1 MKDTTKEFAKD
12 CGNVAIEGI
21 KAVAVNSVINMG
33 STVTVAEVLTIAYNL
48 GCKVLKC
55 TPEGKA
61 LDAAIK
67 VIGYGGII
75 GGAVLGGYLNGKFNT
90 LEGFA
95 NALDDVT
102 DKYSKKDSVVTV
114 KFDWEPVMPE

>member
-21 KAVAVNSVINMG
+21 KAVAVYSVINTG
-33 STVTVAEVLTIAYNL
+33 SAVTVAEVLTIAYNL

-61 LDAAIK
+61 LDAAMK
-67 VIGYGGII
+67 VIGYGGLI
-75 GGAVLGGYLNGKFNT
+75 GGAVLSAYLNDKLGT
-90 LEGFA
+90 LEGFE
-95 NALDDVT
+95 NALSDVT
-102 DKYSKKDSVVTV
+102 DKYSKEDSTVTV
-114 KFDWEPVMPE
+114 KLSWKPVMPE

>member
-21 KAVAVNSVINMG
+21 KAVAVNSVITTG
-33 STVTVAEVLTIAYNL
+33 SAVTVAEVLTVAYNL
-48 GCKVLKC
+48 GCQILKC

-61 LDAAIK
+61 LEIATK
-67 VIGYGGII
+67 VIGYGGLF
-75 GGAVLGGYLNGKFNT
+75 GGAVLGGYLNGKLGT
-90 LEGFA
+90 LEGFE
-95 NALDDVT
+95 NALADVT

-114 KFDWEPVMPE
+114 KFDWKPVMPE

>member
-12 CGNVAIEGI
+12 CGNVAIESA
-21 KAVAVNSVINMG
+21 KAVVVGSVINTG
-33 STVTVAEVLTIAYNL
+33 SMVTVTEVLTVAYNL

-67 VIGYGGII
+67 VIGYGGLI
-75 GGAVLGGYLNGKFNT
+75 GGSVLGAYLNDKLGT
-90 LEGFA
+90 LKGLED
-95 NALDDVT
+95 ALDDVT

-114 KFDWEPVMPE
+114 KFDWKPVMPE

>member
-21 KAVAVNSVINMG
+21 KAVAVNSVIATG
-33 STVTVAEVLTIAYNL
+33 SMVAVTEVLTVAYNL

-67 VIGYGGII
+67 VIGYSGFI
-75 GGAVLGGYLNGKFNT
+75 GGAALGAYINYKLGIA
-90 LEGFA
+90 EGAA
-95 NALDDVT
+95 NACVNVT
-102 DKYSKKDSVVTV
+102 DKYSKKYPAVT
-114 KFDWEPVMPE
+114 VMPE

>member
-21 KAVAVNSVINMG
+21 KAVAVGTVINTG
-33 STVTVAEVLTIAYNL
+33 STVTVAEVLTIAYTL

-61 LDAAIK
+61 LDVAMK
-67 VIGYGGII
+67 VIGYGGIV

-90 LEGFA
+90 LEGFED
-95 NALDDVT
+95 ALADVT

-114 KFDWEPVMPE
+114 KFDWKPVMPE

>member
-21 KAVAVNSVINMG
+21 KAVAVYSVINTG
-33 STVTVAEVLTIAYNL
+33 SMVTVAEVLTIAYNL

-61 LDAAIK
+61 LDAAMK
-67 VIGYGGII
+67 VIGYGGLV
-75 GGAVLGGYLNGKFNT
+75 GGAVLSAYLNGKLGT
-90 LEGFA
+90 LEGFED
-95 NALDDVT
+95 ALDDVT

-114 KFDWEPVMPE
+114 DLNYKPVMPE

>member
-12 CGNVAIEGI
+12 CGNVAIEGV

-33 STVTVAEVLTIAYNL
+33 SMVTVAEVLTVAYNL

-67 VIGYGGII
+67 VIGYGGLI
-75 GGAVLGGYLNGKFNT
+75 GGAVLGAYLEDKLGT
-90 LEGFA
+90 LEGFE
-95 NALDDVT
+95 NALADVT

-114 KFDWEPVMPE
+114 KFDWKPVMPE

>member
-1 MKDTTKEFAKD
+1 MKEMTKEFAKD
-12 CGNVAIEGI
+12 CGNVAIEGV
-21 KAVAVNSVINMG
+21 KAFAVNSVITTG
-33 STVTVAEVLTIAYNL
+33 SMVTVAEVLTIAYNL

-67 VIGYGGII
+67 VIGYGGLI
-75 GGAVLGGYLNGKFNT
+75 GGSVLGVYLTDKLGT
-90 LEGFA
+90 LEGFYD
-95 NALDDVT
+95 ALDDVT

-114 KFDWEPVMPE
+114 KFDWKPVMPE